1 MAGIKYK
8 EYYQKM
14 VDQQPEKFAAFLKI
28 HDAYVTDP
36 ANNEAAFHTEGLKIL
51 DIIRDWDRRLCSSM
65 GRGKFSGYTQQLSE
79 KFWNEVR
86 KDFSL
91 IDKVGVRVRQVA
103 VAESA

>member
-1 MAGIKYK
+1 MAAIKYK

-14 VDQQPEKFAAFLKI
+14 VDQHPDKFAAFLKV
-28 HDAYVTDP
+28 HDAFVSDP
-36 ANNEAAFHTEGLKIL
+36 EKNETAFHTEGQKIL
-51 DIIRDWDRRLCSSM
+51 DIIRDWDRRLCASM

-91 IDKVGVRVRQVA
+91 IDKVGVKIRHVA
-103 VAESA
+103 V

>member
-1 MAGIKYK
+1 MPAVKYK

-14 VDQQPEKFAAFLKI
+14 FDQHKPVFMAFLTVHDNFKANPEK
-28 HDAYVTDP
+28 YT
-36 ANNEAAFHTEGLKIL
+36 EAFHTEGKKVL

-91 IDKVGVRVRQVA
+91 IDKVGVTVRKVKIT
-103 VAESA
+103 E

>member
-1 MAGIKYK
+1 
-8 EYYQKM
+8 
-14 VDQQPEKFAAFLKI
+14 LTI
-28 HDAYVTDP
+28 HDAFVADP
-36 ANNEAAFHTEGLKIL
+36 AKNAEVFHGEGRKVL

-91 IDKVGVRVRQVA
+91 IDKVGVIVRKVK
-103 VAESA
+103 VSG